1 MDNYVV
7 TDLVGEG
14 SFGKVRKEGEG
25 AKDARPPIPR
35 ASTRHDARSSPS
47 HPPSSQVYKAR
58 RRHTG
63 TLVAIKFIS
72 KAGKSERDVR
82 GLRAEIDILRSVR
95 HPHVVAMLDAFETAT
110 DFAVVTEYAHGE
122 LFEVLED
129 DGCLGEDAVRHV
141 AGQLVAAL
149 HHLHGR
155 RIIHR
160 DMKPQNVLVAGGG
173 VLKLCDF
180 GFARSLSAATAVVTS
195 VKGTPLYM
203 APELVRERP
212 YDHRADLWS
221 LGVILYE
228 LFAGRPPF
236 YTSSIVALVRAVV
249 ADPVVLPRGASPKF
263 ASLLSGLLTKDPASR
278 LDWPDLLHHPF
289 LAGAVPRGAPQSARA
304 RAAARASAGAAW
316 RGSGVVGRMVATPC
330 LAPCPPSP
338 AAGRRWT
345 GRCLVAAACAALVA
359 PRPPPPAG
367 GRPRRPPR
375 QPRPR

>member
-1 MDNYVV
+1 MRAA
-7 TDLVGEG
+7 
-14 SFGKVRKEGEG
+14 SP
-25 AKDARPPIPR
+25 RP
-35 ASTRHDARSSPS
+35 SPP
-47 HPPSSQVYKAR
+47 HQVYKAR

-95 HPHVVAMLDAFETAT
+95 HPHVVAMLDAFETAS

-263 ASLLSGLLTKDPASR
+263 ASLLSGLLTKDPSAR

-289 LAGAVPRGAPQSARA
+289 LQGAVPRGGPQSARA

-316 RGSGVVGRMVATPC
+316 RGTGMGREMVATMPC
-330 LAPCPPSP
+330 HSPCPLSR

-345 GRCLVAAACAALVA
+345 GRCSALRGAAGA
-359 PRPPPPAG
+359 PRPPPRAG
-367 GRPRRPPR
+367 GQPRRPPR
-375 QPRPR
+375 QPRQR